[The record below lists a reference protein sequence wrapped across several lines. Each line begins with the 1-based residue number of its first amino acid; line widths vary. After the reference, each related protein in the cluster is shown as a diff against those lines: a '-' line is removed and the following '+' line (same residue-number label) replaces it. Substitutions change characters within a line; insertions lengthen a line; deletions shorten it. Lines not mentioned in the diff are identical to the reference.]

1 MTRERLTDSAQGYC
15 EIYCD
20 FYTSCFSE
28 PDVCER
34 KYEVQLYDWL
44 KDYESAAL
52 REQDKVVDSDQ
63 FNRWI
68 SVEERLPEHGQ
79 KVLGID
85 SDGEIEVWC
94 FDAEYPSMCR
104 YGGNLRAFDISR
116 WMPLPEPPEE
126 EDT

>member
-1 MTRERLTDSAQGYC
+1 MAE
-15 EIYCD
+15 
-20 FYTSCFSE
+20 
-28 PDVCER
+28 
-34 KYEVQLYDWL
+34 
-44 KDYESAAL
+44 
-52 REQDKVVDSDQ
+52 
-63 FNRWI
+63 WI

-116 WMPLPEPPEE
+116 WMPLPEPPKEE
-126 EDT
+126 V

>member
-1 MTRERLTDSAQGYC
+1 MTREEAIKRLYELQFYC
-15 EIYCD
+15 A
-20 FYTSCFSE
+20 SE
-28 PDVCER
+28 ADAGENGSGIWQ
-34 KYEVQLYDWL
+34 EDINALDMAI
-44 KDYESAAL
+44 AAL
-52 REQDKVVDSDQ
+52 REQP
-63 FNRWI
+63 RWI

-116 WMPLPEPPEE
+116 WMPLPEPPEV
-126 EDT
+126 DV